1 MVIKTGLE
9 IVRLHKEYE
18 DKIEELSDAV
28 VRLEEYNYTKSIL
41 REQLAKLREDLKAL
55 EDTRFKPLDPVVI
68 HTSLLG
74 GKS

>member
-1 MVIKTGLE
+1 MVKTGLD

-18 DKIEELSDAV
+18 DRIEELSDAV
-28 VRLEEYNYTKSIL
+28 VRLEDYNYTKSIL
-41 REQLAKLREDLKAL
+41 RDQLSKLREDLQAL

>member
-1 MVIKTGLE
+1 MIKTGLE
-9 IVRLHKEYE
+9 IVRQHKEYE
-18 DKIEELSDAV
+18 EKIAELSDAV

-41 REQLAKLREDLKAL
+41 RDELSKLRADLQFL
-55 EDTRFKPLDPVVI
+55 EDTRFKPLDPIVI